1 MICSWAG
8 KPKIDKILINFYMVN
23 INNYHLGHNVL
34 AISFILKKFY
44 FAASRSKLNICV
56 KRSVFELP
64 H

>member
-1 MICSWAG
+1 
-8 KPKIDKILINFYMVN
+8 MVN

-44 FAASRSKLNICV
+44 FAASKSKLNICV
-56 KRSVFELP
+56 KRSAFELP